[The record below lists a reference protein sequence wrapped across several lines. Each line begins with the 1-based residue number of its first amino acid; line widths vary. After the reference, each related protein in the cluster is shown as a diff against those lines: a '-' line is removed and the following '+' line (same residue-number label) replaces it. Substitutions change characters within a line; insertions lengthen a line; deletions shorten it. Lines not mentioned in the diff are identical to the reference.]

1 MCQTLLGVKG
11 LKDCYHPLKTR
22 VLTGE
27 MSVFKSRGTVSVP
40 PYLSKTSKM
49 TFSII
54 IETNRAILSPVEF
67 LRILHNFR
75 Q

>member
-1 MCQTLLGVKG
+1 MCQTLLGVKV

-27 MSVFKSRGTVSVP
+27 MSVFKSSGKVGVP

-49 TFSII
+49 TFSI
-54 IETNRAILSPVEF
+54 ETNRAILSPVKF
-67 LRILHNFR
+67 FMNSAQF
-75 Q
+75 